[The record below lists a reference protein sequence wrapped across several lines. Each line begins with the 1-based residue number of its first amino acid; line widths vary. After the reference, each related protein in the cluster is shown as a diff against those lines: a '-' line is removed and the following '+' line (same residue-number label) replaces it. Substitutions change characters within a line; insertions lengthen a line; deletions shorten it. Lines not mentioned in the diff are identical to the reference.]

1 MSPRSRGSAM
11 NELHEQ
17 FIAEARE
24 LVLEATDDLM
34 AVERFGF
41 DADRIDRI
49 FRAFHTLK
57 GSAGVVDLPAM
68 GLVLHA
74 AEDLLAAVKAKKRPL
89 TTALVSEAL
98 QCLDQVS
105 SWVDAF
111 EARGVLPEQAGVH
124 ARDGA
129 LRLRAFLSNNEDMPD
144 ATANSSTPAWVK
156 SLLEQVPASGSSAE
170 ALRAIAYVPMP
181 GCFFNGDDPLALV
194 ARIPNLL
201 ALSIEPREPW
211 PPLANWDPFTCNL
224 CIHAVAAATREELA
238 MIFRLVPDQVQ
249 IFELRP
255 MTSHAVAEP
264 ADRKPGAMLEDVIG
278 RQIAM
283 LDSTGTADES
293 YGRYGS
299 AARAAANVLRHFARD
314 DLGAEIERAF
324 DAAVVQ
330 QSGTP
335 VRNALREVASALATP
350 EQVQHREADAPG
362 TASRSLRID
371 EGRIASLFNLS
382 GELIV
387 TKNNLAHLSRL
398 IQNVVGEGDL
408 RRNILIAHENLERL
422 VSEMH
427 MAILQLRMVPVAQL
441 FRSFPRVV
449 RDISLRFGKKVELT
463 TKGAST
469 ECDKH
474 LVDRLFEPLLHI
486 VRNAVDHGI
495 ESPEDRRAAGKPE
508 QAHVTLE
515 ATRVGDRLI
524 VEVRD
529 DGRGINPAAIRAKAL
544 ECGLLAADKIQALN
558 DHEAIQLIF
567 SAGLSTAAAVTEIS
581 GRGVGMD
588 AVRNTVEQLGGRV
601 VLASSFGIGTSVRLD
616 LPVNIA
622 MSHILIVAAGGQLFG
637 LPMDRISETVS
648 LTPDRVRHIKKNRGF
663 VLRDRV
669 VPICALAELLNLP
682 MAQPTA
688 NEPRLVVVAEFE
700 GKTVGLEVEAI
711 HDRLD
716 AVLKPMQGLL
726 ANVPAYA
733 GTTILADGR
742 VLLVLDLKEVF
753 P

>member
-1 MSPRSRGSAM
+1 MS
-11 NELHEQ
+11 
-17 FIAEARE
+17 
-24 LVLEATDDLM
+24 
-34 AVERFGF
+34 
-41 DADRIDRI
+41 
-49 FRAFHTLK
+49 
-57 GSAGVVDLPAM
+57 
-68 GLVLHA
+68 
-74 AEDLLAAVKAKKRPL
+74 
-89 TTALVSEAL
+89 
-98 QCLDQVS
+98 
-105 SWVDAF
+105 
-111 EARGVLPEQAGVH
+111 
-124 ARDGA
+124 
-129 LRLRAFLSNNEDMPD
+129 
-144 ATANSSTPAWVK
+144 
-156 SLLEQVPASGSSAE
+156 
-170 ALRAIAYVPMP
+170 

-211 PPLANWDPFTCNL
+211 PPLANRDPFTCNL

-238 MIFRLVPDQVQ
+238 MIFRLVSDQVEV
-249 IFELRP
+249 FELPPVR
-255 MTSHAVAEP
+255 SHTVAEHG
-264 ADRKPGAMLEDVIG
+264 DRNPGAMLEDIIG

-283 LDSTGTADES
+283 LGSTGTNES

-330 QSGTP
+330 QSGIP

-350 EQVQHREADAPG
+350 EQVQDREADAPG

-387 TKNNLAHLSRL
+387 AKNNLAHLSRL
-398 IQNVVGEGDL
+398 IQNVVGEADL

-449 RDISLRFGKKVELT
+449 RDISLRFVKKVELT
-463 TKGAST
+463 IKGAST
-469 ECDKH
+469 ECDKT

-524 VEVRD
+524 IEVRD

-544 ECGLLAADKIQALN
+544 ECDLLAADEIQALN

-567 SAGLSTAAAVTEIS
+567 SAGLSTAAEVTEIS

-588 AVRNTVEQLGGRV
+588 VVRNTVEQLGGRV

-648 LTPDRVRHIKKNRGF
+648 LTPDRVRHIKNNRGF

-682 MAQPTA
+682 MAPPTA